1 MKGSAAGPLPS
12 DQNAF
17 PGEEQLAHE
26 NDQRWSVRRSILFIM
41 AVNVVLWATIV
52 LGVRELI

>member
-26 NDQRWSVRRSILFIM
+26 TDPRWSLRRSILFMM
-41 AVNVVLWATIV
+41 AVNVVLWAAITLV
-52 LGVRELI
+52 VREVI